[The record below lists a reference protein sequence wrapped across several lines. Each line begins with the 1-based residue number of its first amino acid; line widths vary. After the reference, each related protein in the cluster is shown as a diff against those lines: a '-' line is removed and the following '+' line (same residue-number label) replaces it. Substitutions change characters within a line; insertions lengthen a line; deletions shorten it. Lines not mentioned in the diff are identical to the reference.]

1 MRDFFN
7 PMVPVAVHHRL
18 RFVCLG
24 FRKIRINLPRS
35 LYSPRHCGEKY
46 HLRLVRREL
55 ELTDACGYVA
65 DFLALSERSV
75 LSDLGNVNLPAHKVG
90 DLLPICAPACV
101 ADAFPGAG
109 DKMRVASVK
118 IADIQISA
126 RTVFL
131 N

>member
-24 FRKIRINLPRS
+24 FRKIRINLPWS
-35 LYSPRHCGEKY
+35 LYASRHCGEKY
-46 HLRLVRREL
+46 HLRLVRREF
-55 ELTDACGYVA
+55 ELTDACGYVT

-75 LSDLGNVNLPAHKVG
+75 LSDLGNVNLPAHEVG
-90 DLLPICAPACV
+90 DFLPICAPACV
-101 ADAFPGAG
+101 ADASPGAG
-109 DKMRVASVK
+109 GKMRVASVK
-118 IADIQISA
+118 FTDIQISA